1 MIMEISISCI
11 SFVIIFDDLMLSAL
25 KIVFRIPHNDNI
37 MNLIPNEK
45 TNFVFE
51 FSEFEFSEFECFVS
65 ISHSLITVLLGWT
78 HKNVFKPV
86 PGNHRN
92 LVVISKP
99 YLRIDL
105 CN

>member
-1 MIMEISISCI
+1 MITEISISCI
-11 SFVIIFDDLMLSAL
+11 SSIIIFDDLMLSAL

-45 TNFVFE
+45 TNFV
-51 FSEFEFSEFECFVS
+51 FEFSEFECFVS